1 MSGLHGNLEVLSW
14 DCAEERDYVSAW
26 AADFETTTSEDDCR
40 VWAWAVA
47 EVGDVSNTEVGNC
60 MDTFVAWLEG
70 HCGDKV
76 YFHNL
81 KFDGKF
87 IVSWLEQ
94 QGWQWIPNSDEAWG
108 RSYET
113 LISDM
118 SQWYQL
124 TLWFSDED
132 CVVVQDSLKVI
143 SLPVAK
149 VPKAFGLGIEKLEID
164 YCAPREQG
172 HALTEEE
179 REYVLHDVQIMAAA
193 LGVMHER
200 GMDKM
205 TAGSNAY
212 ADYKDMLGG
221 CKAFRQLYPEPSYDA
236 MLRDGGCY
244 KGGFTAANPLFA
256 GKEVGAGASYDVNS
270 LYPSVMACAHGEQLP
285 YGEPEAYEGAYV
297 EDPEYPLYIQFLN
310 VDITVKPG
318 HIPCIQLKGTSRFC
332 DTEYIRDT
340 EGPVPM
346 CLTSVD
352 LELMLE
358 QYDVHDIEYLH
369 GLKFRAS
376 QDLFRGYVEKWS
388 EVKKQATLDGNEG
401 MRTIAKLQ
409 LNSLYGKLASN
420 PVKQSRRPLL
430 DPETG
435 IVGYPLLPEE
445 HAEAQYLPAAAFITS
460 YARAFTIRA
469 SQANYHRWLY
479 SDTDSCY
486 LLGTEPP
493 AGIVEDP
500 VELGAWK
507 REHEFTRFKALRAK
521 TYVFEEAG
529 ELHVTCAGMPS
540 RCHSGVTFENFAEGS
555 RFSGKL
561 RPVDVKGGT
570 ILVDDYFTINSK
582 GGV

>member
-1 MSGLHGNLEVLSW
+1 MSGLHGDLEVLAW
-14 DCAEERDYVSAW
+14 DWKEEDDYVQAW
-26 AADFETTTSEDDCR
+26 AADFETTTLEEDCR
-40 VWAWAVA
+40 VWAWAV
-47 EVGDVSNTEVGNC
+47 SEVGNIGNVETGNC
-60 MDTFVAWLEG
+60 IETFMAWLG
-70 HCGDKV
+70 RHCGDKV

-94 QGWQWIPNSDEAWG
+94 QGWQWIPGKDEAWEG
-108 RSYET
+108 RYET

-124 TLWFSDED
+124 RLWFSDED
-132 CVVVQDSLKVI
+132 SVTVQDSLKVI

-149 VPKAFGLGIEKLEID
+149 VPKAFGLDMQKLELD
-164 YCAPREQG
+164 YEAPRERG
-172 HALTEEE
+172 HVLTGAE

-193 LGVMHER
+193 LGIMFEQGLDR
-200 GMDKM
+200 M

-212 ADYKDMLGG
+212 ADYKEMIGG
-221 CKAFRQLYPEPSYDA
+221 SKMFRRLYPVPCYDA
-236 MLRDGGCY
+236 ALREGGCY
-244 KGGFTAANPLFA
+244 KGGFTAANPVFA
-256 GKEVGAGASYDVNS
+256 GREVGAGISFDVNS
-270 LYPSVMACAHGEQLP
+270 LYPSVMACVHGEVLP
-285 YGEPEAYEGAYV
+285 YGEPEVYEGAY
-297 EDPEYPLYIQFLN
+297 EHDPQRPLYIQFMN
-310 VDITVKPG
+310 VDMTVKPD
-318 HIPCIQLKGTSRFC
+318 HIPSIQLKGTSRFG
-332 DTEYIRDT
+332 DTEYIRET
-340 EGPVPM
+340 GGLVPM

-369 GLKFRAS
+369 GYKFRAS
-376 QDLFRGYVEKWS
+376 DDLFTGYVDKWTD
-388 EVKKQATLDGNEG
+388 VKVQASLEGNEG

-420 PVKQSRRPLL
+420 PVKQSRRPQL

-435 IVGYPLLPEE
+435 IVEYPLLPEE
-445 HAEAQYLPAAAFITS
+445 QAEPQYLPAAAFITA

-493 AGIVEDP
+493 EGIVEDA
-500 VELGAWK
+500 VALGAWK
-507 REHEFTRFKALRAK
+507 KEHEFTRFKALRAK
-521 TYVFEEAG
+521 TYVFEEGG

-540 RCHSGVTFENFAEGS
+540 RCHAGVTFANFEEGS

-561 RPVDVKGGT
+561 KPKDVRGGT
-570 ILVDDYFTINSK
+570 ILVDDYFTIK
-582 GGV
+582 GKEV